1 MPGGIENR
9 FAGSVS
15 FEHLSSWLQYLKWR
29 EREKRERER
38 LGGGREQKNEKALD
52 GEGRRD

>member
-15 FEHLSSWLQYLKWR
+15 FEHLFRGFNFSGGEK
-29 EREKRERER
+29 ERRGRER

-52 GEGRRD
+52 GEEKRD